1 MAERKAGIQVKV
13 MLFLN
18 CSDLMVYLMTM
29 CPKWG
34 MSFFIIWMQL
44 NDKTFFTEFIQEV
57 YSDG

>member
-1 MAERKAGIQVKV
+1 MGKSGKDHS
-13 MLFLN
+13 LK
-18 CSDLMVYLMTM
+18 M

-44 NDKTFFTEFIQEV
+44 NEKTFFTEFIQEG

>member
-1 MAERKAGIQVKV
+1 M
-13 MLFLN
+13 FLN